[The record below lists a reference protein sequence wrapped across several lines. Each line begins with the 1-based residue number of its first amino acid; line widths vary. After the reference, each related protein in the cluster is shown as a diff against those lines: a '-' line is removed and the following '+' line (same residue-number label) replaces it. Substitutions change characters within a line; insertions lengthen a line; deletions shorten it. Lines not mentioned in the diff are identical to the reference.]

1 MQEDHTIQPLIDRY
15 LAGHATP
22 EEEQRV
28 NEWFDQWHTPP
39 REGATDGRPSGDDI
53 FAAVQARVQAY
64 EAENTGRV
72 VAMKP
77 TRVRW
82 RLAASVISVA
92 MMVAGGWWYRSKV
105 PARKPAVKFLD
116 LYTQAGQLSKIT
128 LTDSSVIWLN
138 ASSHLR
144 YPEQFSTNRT
154 VYLEGEAYFDVRQ
167 DPQHPFVIESNGYR
181 TRVLGTTFSIRSY
194 TAPNTYKVTVS
205 SGKVA
210 VYQGIDSSH
219 AVLLTAN
226 QELRINI
233 DKGTQQVRNVRAQSL
248 MLWKEGG
255 LCFEKD
261 YLAEVVVSLQHRYGK
276 TFRITAAP
284 LQNMEISGT
293 FDPHQSLED
302 ILKILSKVYG
312 LHFKATPNGIINIS

>member
-15 LAGHATP
+15 LAGQASP
-22 EEEQRV
+22 EEAKQV
-28 NEWFDQWHTPP
+28 NDWFDQWYTPP
-39 REGATDGRPSGDDI
+39 QGGANDERPSGDDI
-53 FAAVQARVQAY
+53 FASVQARVQAY
-64 EAENTGRV
+64 EAENAGKV

-77 TRVRW
+77 GRIRW
-82 RLAASVISVA
+82 RLAASVISAAV
-92 MMVAGGWWYRSKV
+92 MVAGGWWYRSKM
-105 PARKPAVKFLD
+105 PARTPAVKYLD
-116 LYTQAGQLSKIT
+116 LYTRAGQLSKIT
-128 LTDSSVIWLN
+128 LTDSSIIWLN

-154 VYLEGEAYFDVRQ
+154 VYLEGEAYFDVHQ
-167 DPQHPFVIESNGYR
+167 DPQHPFLIESNGYR
-181 TRVLGTTFSIRSY
+181 TRVLGTTFNIRSY

-210 VYQGIDSSH
+210 VYQGVDSSH

-226 QELRINI
+226 QELRVNI
-233 DKGTQQVRNVRAQSL
+233 DKGTQQVRNVPAQSI
-248 MLWKEGG
+248 MRWKEGG

-261 YLAEVVVSLQHRYGK
+261 HLTEVVISLQHRYGK

-312 LHFKATPNGIINIS
+312 LHFKATRNGTINIS